1 VTVPPTAVL
10 HHHVLTGSQP
20 AAPAAATHTLPHAI
34 RVKPADG
41 SLPDAPPS
49 TTNTVKFKW
58 TTARKAH
65 KLARLYDSDGWSPC
79 SGTCDDGVCALAE
92 TFAESGC
99 CLAALP
105 AGAGAGL
112 SVAVT
117 TAAAAPSAT
126 GAGRGALLEP
136 STYEADADDADE
148 AGAYVAAAT
157 ADGTAE
163 PKAATAAAE
172 VAGHHSHTAQYL
184 CWKVKAH
191 GGHYPPKGS
200 E

>member
-1 VTVPPTAVL
+1 MCSLAHNLPHLLLP
-10 HHHVLTGSQP
+10 
-20 AAPAAATHTLPHAI
+20 HTLPHAI

-41 SLPDAPPS
+41 SLPDAPHS
-49 TTNTVKFKW
+49 TTNAVTFKW

-79 SGTCDDGVCALAE
+79 SGICDDGVCALAE

-112 SVAVT
+112 SVAAT
-117 TAAAAPSAT
+117 AAAAAAPSAT

-136 STYEADADDADE
+136 SMYEADADDADE